1 MWFEFDLSL
10 YVIQSYI
17 SIYRTRKL
25 LRNLFLQQKISKIRE
40 SKAAPRIY
48 TDNEKLGD
56 TRKIAYLQQ
65 VILENE
71 VDDKKKRKKKLS
83 SCLKFAKKTTRERIE
98 LSILRLTVARLNQLG
113 HPVIWQLRYC
123 TELLVL
129 RVLGQVES
137 AKA

>member
-1 MWFEFDLSL
+1 MTKYKYTGLVLGWYLHRNIEMWFEFDLSL

-17 SIYRTRKL
+17 SIYHTRKL

-71 VDDKKKRKKKLS
+71 VDDKKKRK
-83 SCLKFAKKTTRERIE
+83 
-98 LSILRLTVARLNQLG
+98 
-113 HPVIWQLRYC
+113 
-123 TELLVL
+123 
-129 RVLGQVES
+129 
-137 AKA
+137 

>member
-71 VDDKKKRKKKLS
+71 VDDKKKKKEKIEFLFEI
-83 SCLKFAKKTTRERIE
+83 CKKNDQGEDWTLDLAINSRT
-98 LSILRLTVARLNQLG
+98 
-113 HPVIWQLRYC
+113 P
-123 TELLVL
+123 
-129 RVLGQVES
+129 
-137 AKA
+137 

>member
-83 SCLKFAKKTTRERIE
+83 SCLKFAKKRPGRG
-98 LSILRLTVARLNQLG
+98 LNS
-113 HPVIWQLRYC
+113 RSC
-123 TELLVL
+123 D
-129 RVLGQVES
+129 
-137 AKA
+137 